1 MKRAASSYGAGLRG
15 SLAAF
20 ALIVTIGL
28 AQGAECRGETADS
41 ALSGAQET
49 ARKLYGI
56 PAVAEARSEI
66 DAATISALAPYLTDR
81 LAAAL
86 RDFAAA
92 LSKVDQSADTSMK
105 SPYPTGPIFYSN
117 YEGMD
122 GFTIVNATAA
132 AEQAVQVTL
141 EMNFD
146 SPFGSAKW
154 ADVAVF
160 RCEGDGWKLD
170 DIIFD
175 PNQTA
180 GRSLRERI
188 AVR

>member
-1 MKRAASSYGAGLRG
+1 LLHSDRPLRG
-15 SLAAF
+15 GLATL
-20 ALIVTIGL
+20 ALIATFGL
-28 AQGAECRGETADS
+28 AQGAECSGETAGS
-41 ALSGAQET
+41 ALTGAQEVV
-49 ARKLYGI
+49 RRLYETPGF
-56 PAVAEARSEI
+56 VEARSDI
-66 DAATISALAPYLTDR
+66 DAATISELKPYLTDR
-81 LAAAL
+81 LVAAL
-86 RDFAAA
+86 RDFSAA
-92 LSKVDQSADTSMK
+92 LLKADKSADLLSK

-122 GFTIVNATAA
+122 KFSVVNASAA
-132 AEQAVQVTL
+132 ADQTIHVTV

-154 ADVAVF
+154 ADIAVL

-170 DIIFD
+170 DVVFD

-180 GRSLRERI
+180 GPSLSDRI